1 MAHKSFLFRWG
12 EKSFTKWKKPFFLVT
27 KAIGVE
33 CFIERSTPTIT
44 LVNWLKLSHI
54 VNRSEP
60 STTNA
65 LRLQVGQNYKKL
77 EIKSVNQ
84 AESNWIELELDLK
97 SEIETGMKTE
107 MENFT
112 LNSS

>member
-44 LVNWLKLSHI
+44 LVN
-54 VNRSEP
+54 
-60 STTNA
+60 
-65 LRLQVGQNYKKL
+65 
-77 EIKSVNQ
+77 
-84 AESNWIELELDLK
+84 
-97 SEIETGMKTE
+97 
-107 MENFT
+107 
-112 LNSS
+112 